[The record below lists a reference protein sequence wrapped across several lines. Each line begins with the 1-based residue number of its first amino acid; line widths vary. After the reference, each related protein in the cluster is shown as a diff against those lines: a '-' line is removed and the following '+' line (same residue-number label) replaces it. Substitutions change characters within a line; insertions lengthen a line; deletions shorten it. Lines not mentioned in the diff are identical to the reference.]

1 MVKKKFDLSKDM
13 ITMSKEM
20 ENAADNSVVNANY
33 QAETSKP
40 PALPHDKDSKDFND
54 AFETVTLRIKK
65 SIKKEFKLWCVE
77 NNIQMNDAF
86 VEAWL
91 LLKENRK

>member
-13 ITMSKEM
+13 IITNKET
-20 ENAADNSVVNANY
+20 NQDNGKSINKEPEDLY
-33 QAETSKP
+33 ETI
-40 PALPHDKDSKDFND
+40 
-54 AFETVTLRIKK
+54 TLRIKK

-86 VEAWL
+86 VQAWMNF
-91 LLKENRK
+91 KTKK

>member
-13 ITMSKEM
+13 IITNKETNQTTSKSTSKES
-20 ENAADNSVVNANY
+20 EDSY
-33 QAETSKP
+33 ETI
-40 PALPHDKDSKDFND
+40 
-54 AFETVTLRIKK
+54 TLRIKK

-86 VEAWL
+86 VQAWI
-91 LLKENRK
+91 KFKTDK

>member
-13 ITMSKEM
+13 IITSKET
-20 ENAADNSVVNANY
+20 N
-33 QAETSKP
+33 QTTSKSTNKE
-40 PALPHDKDSKDFND
+40 AEDSY
-54 AFETVTLRIKK
+54 ETITLRIKK

-86 VEAWL
+86 VQAWM
-91 LLKENRK
+91 KFKNNK

>member
-13 ITMSKEM
+13 IITSKET
-20 ENAADNSVVNANY
+20 N
-33 QAETSKP
+33 QTTSKSTNKE
-40 PALPHDKDSKDFND
+40 AEDLY
-54 AFETVTLRIKK
+54 ETITLRIKK

-86 VEAWL
+86 VQAWM
-91 LLKENRK
+91 KFKTNK

>member
-13 ITMSKEM
+13 IITSKET
-20 ENAADNSVVNANY
+20 N
-33 QAETSKP
+33 QTTSKSTN
-40 PALPHDKDSKDFND
+40 KESEDSY
-54 AFETVTLRIKK
+54 ETITLRIKK

-86 VEAWL
+86 VQAWM
-91 LLKENRK
+91 KFKNNK